1 MEHTVIRGGTLIT
14 PEQVRRADIL
24 IVGESI
30 SKVAPEIEDP
40 GARVVAADG
49 LHILPG
55 LIDAHVHLRDPGA
68 THKEDW
74 NTGTRAA
81 LAGGVT
87 TVLDMPNNPTPATSR
102 AAFEEKRAQA
112 QSKAVCDYGL
122 FAGATANNVQELG
135 QWGAVGIKV
144 YMGATTGDLLL
155 TDFES
160 LYRHFSSNLAIL
172 IVVHAEDNEAL
183 QYFGRELSR
192 SRHSDKRPPIAASL
206 AVARALAL
214 AKATGHPLHI
224 AHTST
229 AGELALVKAAKE
241 RGVQVTVEV
250 TPQHLFLSTEDE
262 ERLGSLGIVN
272 PPLRSP
278 EDVRALWERQDD
290 WDMVAT
296 DHAPHTIEEK
306 QAAKPPSGMPGLETM
321 LPLLLNAAH
330 AGRLSLHDIPRL
342 TSRGPARVFHLAR
355 KGEIAPGY
363 DADLTL
369 VDLNAESVLQKPW
382 QTKCNWSPFE
392 GWRVKGTIARVFLR
406 GRQVMANGE
415 ISAEAGCGREVGR
428 ALP

>member
-1 MEHTVIRGGTLIT
+1 L
-14 PEQVRRADIL
+14 
-24 IVGESI
+24 
-30 SKVAPEIEDP
+30 
-40 GARVVAADG
+40 
-49 LHILPG
+49 
-55 LIDAHVHLRDPGA
+55 
-68 THKEDW
+68 
-74 NTGTRAA
+74 
-81 LAGGVT
+81 
-87 TVLDMPNNPTPATSR
+87 
-102 AAFEEKRAQA
+102 
-112 QSKAVCDYGL
+112 
-122 FAGATANNVQELG
+122 AGATANNVLELG

-160 LYRHFSSNLAIL
+160 LYRHFSSNLAIP

-183 QYFGRELSR
+183 QFFSRELSR
-192 SRHSDKRPPIAASL
+192 LRHSDKRPPIAATL
-206 AVARALAL
+206 AVVRALAL

-229 AGELALVKAAKE
+229 AGELALVQAAKE
-241 RGVQVTVEV
+241 RGVQVSVEV

-278 EDVRALWERQDD
+278 EEVRALWKHRDE
-290 WDMVAT
+290 WDLVAT
-296 DHAPHTIEEK
+296 DHAPHSIEEK

-330 AGRLSLHDIPRL
+330 EGRLSLQAIPRL

-363 DADLTL
+363 DADLTF
-369 VDLNAESVLQKPW
+369 VDLTAESVLQKPW

-392 GWRVKGTIARVFLR
+392 GWRVKGKVARVFLR

-415 ISAEAGCGREVGR
+415 ISAEAGCGREVR
-428 ALP
+428 RSS